1 MNKTLI
7 ADSGSTKTHWVF
19 ANSQNEK
26 EDYYSSGINPYFMN
40 NAQIIELVNEI
51 FSYTDK
57 QEISNVY
64 FYGAGCESDDKCGI
78 VRDSLQL
85 CFPNANIF
93 VAEDLLASA
102 RALFGNGKG
111 VACILGTGS
120 NAAVF
125 DGNDFTSK
133 IDSLGYLLGDE
144 GSGAYIGKQLLMDY
158 YRKIMPLEL
167 RQSFQKEFNIKL
179 GDVLDRVYKQ
189 ESPNRYV
196 ASFAVFVSK
205 HSDNEYIKAVTINA
219 IDDFIKYQLGVIE
232 FDKEKYE
239 LGFIGSISYYLKD
252 ILEQRLSLSGYKI
265 AKIIKAPINDLVN
278 YHLEFST

>member
-1 MNKTLI
+1 MKKTLI
-7 ADSGSTKTHWVF
+7 ADSGSTKTHWVL
-19 ANSQNEK
+19 ASSHQDK
-26 EDYYSSGINPYFMN
+26 EDFYSSGINPYFMN
-40 NAQIIELVNEI
+40 NVQIIELVNEV

-57 QEISNVY
+57 QNISNVY
-64 FYGAGCESDDKCGI
+64 FYGAGCENDDKCGI

-85 CFPNANIF
+85 CFPNAEIF

-125 DGNDFTSK
+125 DGNNFISK

-167 RQSFQKEFNIKL
+167 RQNFQKEFNIKL
-179 GDVLDRVYKQ
+179 GDVLDRIYKQ

-196 ASFAVFVSK
+196 AGFAVFVSK
-205 HSDNEYIKAVTINA
+205 YSNNEYIKSVTINA

-232 FDKEKYE
+232 FDKNEYQ
-239 LGFIGSISYYLKD
+239 LGFIGSISYYLKN
-252 ILEQRLSLSGYKI
+252 ILEERLNLSGYKI
-265 AKIIKAPINDLVN
+265 AKIIKAPITDLVN
-278 YHLEFST
+278 YHLENN